1 METKLN
7 LKMIRYVL
15 TGLFLLISIQT
26 SLADDAD
33 YYQKL
38 KKSWTYMR
46 QVYEQ
51 LNQHY
56 MEEID
61 PYPLVKAGID
71 GMLNKLDPYTVFM
84 EDDGERQLRIITTGK
99 YGGLGLEIGLRN
111 KKVTVI
117 SPIEDSP
124 AKKIGI
130 QAGDI
135 IIEIDGKSISDWNI
149 DKVSAHLRGDI
160 GTKVALKIIRPGWEK
175 PFEVTMIR
183 DLIVIEDVNYAGF
196 VAPGIAY
203 VSLTGFTEKAASEM
217 KKAISDLKDED
228 EIKAFILDL
237 RGNPG
242 GLLSSAVEVVNIF
255 VPKGELVVY
264 TKGYREKETKF
275 FTKDDPLLKDI
286 PLAVLVDE
294 GSASASEIVAGA
306 LQDLDRAVIIG
317 EPTFGKGLVQK
328 VYPIDEN
335 SDARIKIT
343 TAKYF
348 VPSGRCIQRQEYNS
362 DASFIVRDSLSDEDE
377 ADLYFTRNKR
387 MVYDKGGV
395 YPDVLVKKD
404 SLDFYLVDMIRSNL
418 FFDFAVKYHR
428 QYPEWKNEYETDDKI
443 LTDFESF
450 IKEQNY
456 TLKSIYDDEIES
468 LEKQLIQLDDNQAY
482 VRIIDELKIRLQ
494 HEKQEKYNQ
503 NRQRMREILL
513 FELAEKYN
521 GKDFRY
527 QLALKSD
534 AFLKEATTILSD
546 IPHYND
552 VLAIR

>member
-237 RGNPG
+237 RRNPG